1 MHVRAAVLSALVLSV
16 AISSTFARDRDFSL
30 FGRDRNSDQDLPDGQ
45 SQSPPEV
52 VDARSKADNA
62 YERGDY
68 AKVVEL
74 ATWLIENFPNDNLHV
89 AYYLRAS
96 GKVELGRIARSGKQI
111 RDAIADA
118 RQGII
123 LAGNEFPWVHI
134 PYLYGLTTLAE
145 VENRREHADLAIKV
159 VTPVLQLPESKGFTT
174 EDRANLYYQR
184 GLAHAARGDFKLAAS
199 DHAEAIRLNP
209 QHLGSHIK
217 RAEVLASLGPTQE
230 SLAAYDQ
237 AVTRFPNMLV
247 VINDRGKLK
256 RSIGDLDGA
265 IADFTRCLAIDPSS
279 AVCFV
284 NRGLCLVEQNSSQ
297 AAEGDF
303 SEALKLKL
311 DPGTNLLAYRLRSAA
326 RLVQGRGADAIK
338 DLNAAIKINPN
349 DATLF
354 EERGCAGIFQKDYAA
369 AKADFSKALQLN
381 PKLTHVLPW
390 QWVAMSRAGMSSEA
404 RALLESA
411 VAAKTPPAGW
421 TGKLCA
427 FLLDQANEQELIE
440 AASSGANTREK
451 SRQGC
456 EARYFAGQK
465 QLVKGDAS
473 KAADFFREAVAAK
486 EYTLSAYR
494 GACFEL
500 GEFK

>member
-1 MHVRAAVLSALVLSV
+1 MRIRATVLFSLIVSLAVSA
-16 AISSTFARDRDFSL
+16 TFARDRDFP
-30 FGRDRNSDQDLPDGQ
+30 FGRDRNPDSDLPGGQ

-52 VDARSKADNA
+52 TDARSKADTA

-74 ATWLIENFPNDNLHV
+74 ATWLIENFPTDNVHV

-96 GKVELGRIARSGKQI
+96 GKVELGRIARSGKQV

-134 PYLYGLTTLAE
+134 PYLYGLSSLAE
-145 VENRREHADLAIKV
+145 IENRREHADMAIKV

-184 GLAHAARGDFKLAAS
+184 GLAYAARGDYKLAAG

-209 QHLGSHIK
+209 RHLGSHIK
-217 RAEVLASLGPTQE
+217 RAEALALLGPTKE
-230 SLAAYDQ
+230 SLAAYDE
-237 AVTRFPNMLV
+237 AVSRFPNMLV

-256 RSIGDLDGA
+256 RSMGDLDGA
-265 IADFTRCLAIDPSS
+265 IADFTRCLAIDPNSG
-279 AVCFV
+279 VCFV

-311 DPGTNLLAYRLRSAA
+311 DPGTNVLALRLRSAA

-338 DLNAAIKINPN
+338 DLNAAIKINVN
-349 DATLF
+349 DASLF
-354 EERGCAGIFQKDYAA
+354 EERGCANIFQKDYTAA
-369 AKADFSKALQLN
+369 QTDLAKALQLN

-404 RALLESA
+404 RSLLEAA

-421 TGKLCA
+421 TAKLCA

-440 AASSGANTREK
+440 AASGGANTREK

-465 QLVKGDAS
+465 QLVKDDAS
-473 KAADFFREAVAAK
+473 KAAELFREAVAAK
-486 EYTLSAYR
+486 EYSMSAYR